1 MILVVIVVVGVAVQV
16 LHLSE
21 LRGIGLV
28 GQQVGGVEAVVVGV
42 HHLRQTRDEL
52 VARVE
57 RDVDLCGH
65 ALVALGLDE
74 EHAVGTLRTIESS
87 TVLQHGDG
95 LDVVDVQVCQQVV
108 EVAVVEH
115 GARVLHVHD
124 DTVDDDER
132 LGVGVQGVDALNEHE
147 VTQAGDASVADA
159 AHIGTQLLGDQRVDA
174 QLRVVVEAVGLGAD
188 GGMRR
193 LGILTGEVLRVE
205 LGVGHSVSCAV
216 SIVDDGV
223 LLEAEAFE
231 SHGDRPCVVGH
242 FQFIESLLVS
252 HGAVAWMSVSHDD
265 NTRQRFSCGGIDDG
279 ASDCL
284 RVLLRHC
291 HSRAE
296 ANDERQDEIFDAFSN
311 HICVI
316 LRSSFSVSLR
326 KRRFAPSG
334 EVVK

>member
-1 MILVVIVVVGVAVQV
+1 M
-16 LHLSE
+16 
-21 LRGIGLV
+21 
-28 GQQVGGVEAVVVGV
+28 
-42 HHLRQTRDEL
+42 
-52 VARVE
+52 
-57 RDVDLCGH
+57 
-65 ALVALGLDE
+65 
-74 EHAVGTLRTIESS
+74 
-87 TVLQHGDG
+87 
-95 LDVVDVQVCQQVV
+95 
-108 EVAVVEH
+108 EH

-132 LGVGVQGVDALNEHE
+132 LGVGMQGVDALNEHE

-159 AHIGTQLLGDQRVDA
+159 AHVGTQLLGNQRVDA
-174 QLRVVVEAVGLGAD
+174 QLSVVVEAVGLGAD

-242 FQFIESLLVS
+242 FQFVESLLVS
-252 HGAVAWMSVSHDD
+252 HSTVAWMSVSHDD

-334 EVVK
+334 EVVKLSYFRGRR